1 MAVGKGRDGDAG
13 REMEGQQE
21 GVSFEAG
28 SSCSDYEISFEHGS
42 SREYC
47 NRPAFNPDGS
57 HIARFQK
64 KKQSSFKAY
73 FTREENPD

>member
-42 SREYC
+42 SREY
-47 NRPAFNPDGS
+47 RPAFNSDGS
-57 HIARFQK
+57 HIARFQTK
-64 KKQSSFKAY
+64 KPSSFKAY
-73 FTREENPD
+73 LTREENPD